1 MATSMSFSY
10 GFIEQDSRNFVLV
23 NGRPGDR
30 QPDVLI
36 VMDSLLTGTP
46 EKKVVMVNK
55 SRKKIESVLRDVGP
69 SFLTYHMELVANKEV
84 ISTARFISVS
94 EPGILLDEKS
104 YRKPCMRIAEF
115 VLWYESL
122 CRNGH
127 FSMPKAI
134 QCAIK
139 ISILSKEKED
149 AEDICEICD
158 AEFREDE
165 LIGTLECK
173 HSYHRKCITKRLM
186 HKGECPTCKA
196 TFFLYKF

>member
-1 MATSMSFSY
+1 
-10 GFIEQDSRNFVLV
+10 
-23 NGRPGDR
+23 
-30 QPDVLI
+30 
-36 VMDSLLTGTP
+36 
-46 EKKVVMVNK
+46 
-55 SRKKIESVLRDVGP
+55 
-69 SFLTYHMELVANKEV
+69 MELVENKGV

-94 EPGILLDEKS
+94 EPGKLLDEKS

-115 VLWYESL
+115 VLWHESL
-122 CRNGH
+122 CRNGR

-173 HSYHRKCITKRLM
+173 HRYHRKCIIKKLM
-186 HKGECPTCKA
+186 HKGECPTCRA